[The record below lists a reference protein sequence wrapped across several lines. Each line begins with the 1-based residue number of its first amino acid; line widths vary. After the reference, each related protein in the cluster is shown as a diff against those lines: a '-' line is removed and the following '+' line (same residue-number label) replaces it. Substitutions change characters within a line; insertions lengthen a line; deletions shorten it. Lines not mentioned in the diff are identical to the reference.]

1 MEELQADIVTLTN
14 QLAIEEEEL
23 RIAKQARRDET
34 IVYDLLN
41 SEPSDEL
48 KALLEGFDSF
58 YGQFPEA
65 LNEPIPV
72 DHNDVAWI
80 FYFFSI
86 LLIVV
91 HLKF

>member
-1 MEELQADIVTLTN
+1 MLMNWADIVTLTN

-48 KALLEGFDSF
+48 KALLEGFDHF
-58 YGQFPEA
+58 YAQFPGA
-65 LNEPIPV
+65 LNDAVPEE
-72 DHNDVAWI
+72 HNDVA
-80 FYFFSI
+80 
-86 LLIVV
+86 
-91 HLKF
+91 